1 MKARKS
7 PQWIPPSDL
16 DKECLEL
23 CVAMNKLP
31 GIRTTNSCC
40 GHGDQPEY
48 AQRENQKEL
57 SAIPAAAREALG
69 ASPPAFIAHP
79 FWIFFAVDDPE
90 CLLPLLYWMQ
100 TCHSEVKGKWH
111 VEVYTDCAGDK
122 VFWMLEGPVGAQA
135 YEDARVI
142 AQKLEGIA
150 NIRRLERKRK

>member
-40 GHGDQPEY
+40 GHGDQPERTGFTPH
-48 AQRENQKEL
+48 A
-57 SAIPAAAREALG
+57 
-69 ASPPAFIAHP
+69 